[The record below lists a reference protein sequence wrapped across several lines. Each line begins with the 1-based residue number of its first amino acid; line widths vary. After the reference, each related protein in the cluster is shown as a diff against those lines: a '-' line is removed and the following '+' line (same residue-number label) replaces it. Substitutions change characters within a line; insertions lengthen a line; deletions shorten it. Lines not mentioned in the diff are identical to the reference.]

1 MFSPGSEIPQSDQGF
16 LGTKGLTG
24 IFLWKVESLVA
35 FTFYAIYLLCLNIFH
50 NDYVLGLKQD
60 LLKSPDKVQS
70 VVHWLNFKEFFTI
83 TSLI

>member
-1 MFSPGSEIPQSDQGF
+1 MEGRIPRGFHFVCYLFIMFE
-16 LGTKGLTG
+16 
-24 IFLWKVESLVA
+24 
-35 FTFYAIYLLCLNIFH
+35 YFH